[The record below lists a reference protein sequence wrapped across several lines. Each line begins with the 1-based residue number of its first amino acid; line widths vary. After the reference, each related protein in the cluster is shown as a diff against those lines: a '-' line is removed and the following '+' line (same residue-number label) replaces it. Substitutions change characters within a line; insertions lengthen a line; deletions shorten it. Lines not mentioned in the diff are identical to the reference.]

1 MRRKQEVYIV
11 PSEQRNFTRTGRHCP
26 ILQDRRLAYR
36 KVCSEYP
43 DS

>member
-1 MRRKQEVYIV
+1 MRRKQEVCIV
-11 PSEQRNFTRTGRHCP
+11 PSEQRNFTRTGRRCP
-26 ILQDRRLAYR
+26 ILQDRRLACR